1 MKKEV
6 ATPIYVQVQAGINV
20 VEDMHQALV
29 LAFSFQP
36 CLSPNHSNVGLV
48 SQGPGHP
55 QAISQRPQRQFCNLA
70 GYSGAVVKRYMSA
83 GNNP

>member
-20 VEDMHQALV
+20 VEDTHQALV

-36 CLSPNHSNVGLV
+36 CL
-48 SQGPGHP
+48 
-55 QAISQRPQRQFCNLA
+55 
-70 GYSGAVVKRYMSA
+70 
-83 GNNP
+83 